1 MHIEN
6 TFPKKYKGKYVLCW
20 DILSICRPTCVPG
33 VSVLRVIKLFRL
45 LYRYNS
51 LHNYYQSGL
60 FFVSLLPGVKLPNQR
75 SGISSILNLRIGLFW
90 IPERW
95 FWCLWIKDL
104 VSQVFSNWVY
114 LGYQSVDSQLTYFHT
129 FTGVEPQTSTPQA
142 ADCRPTPVN
151 VSHFESLASLSNSY
165 CVNRYER
172 INALPCLSSVL
183 F

>member
-60 FFVSLLPGVKLPNQR
+60 SLLPRVKLPNQL

-95 FWCLWIKDL
+95 FWCLWIKAL

-151 VSHFESLASLSNSY
+151 VSNFESLASLSNSY
-165 CVNRYER
+165 SVNRYER

>member
-1 MHIEN
+1 MWLELHLWNESVLTCMLKRAHRKHISKEV
-6 TFPKKYKGKYVLCW
+6 KGKYVLCW

-60 FFVSLLPGVKLPNQR
+60 FFVSLLPRVKLPNQR

-95 FWCLWIKDL
+95 FWCLWIKAL

-129 FTGVEPQTSTPQA
+129 FYRCRTSNIYTTG
-142 ADCRPTPVN
+142 CW
-151 VSHFESLASLSNSY
+151 L
-165 CVNRYER
+165 
-172 INALPCLSSVL
+172 
-183 F
+183 